1 MSQIR
6 FKPGRF
12 RDDAVKMPGSTMSYA
27 DYDFS
32 SAQLVAMVIYGTDEH
47 VVRQSKGFEFRLDGH
62 NDWIMKWDAATK
74 EYVVAHR
81 GGLDDE
87 LYTALRRV
95 LIWRLGYEDVP
106 QTNEEE

>member
-12 RDDAVKMPGSTMSYA
+12 REQAEKKP

-32 SAQLVAMVIYGTDEH
+32 SAQLVAIVISGTDEE
-47 VVRQSKGFEFRLDGH
+47 VIRQSKGFDFRLDGG
-62 NDWIMKWDAATK
+62 NNWVMKWDEATG

-87 LYTALRRV
+87 LYTALRQV
-95 LIWRLGYEDVP
+95 LIWRLGYESA
-106 QTNEEE
+106 N